1 MGQIW
6 AIEFIFIFIFVML
19 NKLYLQLYFSLH
31 LKWGPTLFLHKCFLS
46 LSSILLSSRLF
57 SLKPNLIAKS
67 SLLLLFINAIDNENV
82 ENNDKNKLGTG
93 YDRPRI

>member
-1 MGQIW
+1 
-6 AIEFIFIFIFVML
+6 ML

-67 SLLLLFINAIDNENV
+67 SLLLLFINAIDNENA
-82 ENNDKNKLGTG
+82 ENNNKKSHKSRDAITALLNLYSKKENMTF
-93 YDRPRI
+93 